1 MPIYKMSDKD
11 GKLIKKD
18 GKQKYRIIVSYT
30 DSYGKHRQMERKA
43 FGSDEAKQVER
54 ELALKIKQKSIATTK
69 FTLEELYNDYITSK
83 KMKCVKLR
91 LIKLKGF

>member
-43 FGSDEAKQVER
+43 FGNDEAKQVER

-69 FTLEELYNDYITSK
+69 FTLEELFDDYIKSK
-83 KMKCVKLR
+83 KK
-91 LIKLKGF
+91 